1 MQDKTTTMPHD
12 AVFKQFLTHPE
23 TARDFLEIHLPEHLL
38 EVCDLNSLQ
47 LASGSFIEEKLRVYY
62 SDVLY
67 SLKTQTGDGY
77 VYALIEHQSSPDRHM
92 AFRLM
97 RYAIAAMQRHLDL
110 GNESLPLVIPILF
123 YHGRTSP
130 YPWSMKWLENFDA
143 PKLAWRLYGGEFP
156 LVDVTAIPDDE
167 IMKHR
172 RVAMLELLQKHIRQR
187 DLASLQEKLI
197 ALLLSGFTTGRQL
210 EAAIHYIFRSGNI
223 SEPVIFFRNLTAG
236 IPEHKEAL
244 MTIAE
249 WLEQKGWAK
258 GKQEG
263 AQTIASRLLKMGLP
277 TETILEATGL
287 SEEELKQLQQP

>member
-12 AVFKQFLTHPE
+12 TIVKQFLTHLE

-47 LASGSFIEEKLRVYY
+47 LASGSFIEEKLRAYY

-143 PKLAWRLYGGEFP
+143 PKLVWRLYGGEFP
-156 LVDVTAIPDDE
+156 LVDVTAISDNE

-197 ALLLSGFTTGRQL
+197 ALLLSGFTSGSQL
-210 EAAIHYIFRSGNI
+210 KASIHYLLSFNSTPELDLMLRRLAERS
-223 SEPVIFFRNLTAG
+223 
-236 IPEHKEAL
+236 PEHKEAL
-244 MTIAE
+244 MTG
-249 WLEQKGWAK
+249 WEQIKAK
-258 GKQEG
+258 GKKEG
-263 AQTIASRLLKMGLP
+263 IVESTRTIATRLIKMGMP
-277 TETILEATGL
+277 VAFILEATGL